1 MRLNL
6 TGIVVVAL
14 TQLGAI
20 FAIILFA
27 QLTMRFYNDLEPATQ
42 RLLTPSGP
50 QQFTNNFRFYLL
62 LLPIVWTSVAS
73 VLLHRDVPTWRGICL
88 VSLSGLLLTAGLI
101 AIFLMCVMYS
111 PYGPF

>member
-20 FAIILFA
+20 FALILYT
-27 QLTMRFYNDLEPATQ
+27 QLAMRIYNDFDPATQ
-42 RLLTPSGP
+42 RYASPTGLLLLTK
-50 QQFTNNFRFYLL
+50 NLRFYLL

-88 VSLSGLLLTAGLI
+88 VSLSGLLLTVCLI
-101 AIFLMCVMYS
+101 VILLVNVMH